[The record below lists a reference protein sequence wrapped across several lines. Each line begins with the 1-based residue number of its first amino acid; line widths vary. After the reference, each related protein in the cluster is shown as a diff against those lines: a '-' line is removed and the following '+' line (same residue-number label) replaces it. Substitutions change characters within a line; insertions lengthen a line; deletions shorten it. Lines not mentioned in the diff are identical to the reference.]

1 MKLFQIIVLPLLL
14 CLFYHTASAQSL
26 AQAKVVIEKTSG
38 KIQLLD
44 EKGADLQA
52 VYKILSMEVDVFDN
66 GSQYAGS
73 VSVQGDKFPMAEVKK
88 EETLKVNT
96 LKVQEVSTGKALE
109 SKGNVL
115 QWK

>member
-1 MKLFQIIVLPLLL
+1 MKLLQIVVLPLLL
-14 CLFYHTASAQSL
+14 CLFYHTASAQNI
-26 AQAKVVIEKTSG
+26 AQAKVLIEKSSG

-52 VYKILSMEVDVFDN
+52 VYKIVSMEVDVFDN
-66 GSQYAGS
+66 GNQYAGS
-73 VSVQGDKFPMAEVKK
+73 ISVQGDKFPLAEVKK

-96 LKVQEVSTGKALE
+96 LKVQEISSGKALE
-109 SKGNVL
+109 SKNNVL